1 MRVNIKLM
9 MNFGIILKVIFGL
22 QNNGFVDQKA
32 GFLFKRNVVLIAIL
46 SPIQN
51 NAQVNVEM

>member
-22 QNNGFVDQKA
+22 QINGFVDFKVVFFYFKEML
-32 GFLFKRNVVLIAIL
+32 FL
-46 SPIQN
+46 
-51 NAQVNVEM
+51 